1 MVVIMSKKQK
11 DSIEYLQTL
20 SEYFLLISD
29 EQNSPKIIRKLNEK
43 LNGILHEI
51 HEKLK
56 FEEFQKSDCQ
66 EFADK
71 IDEII
76 LLSAKLTQ
84 KGEAK
89 DREHLSTIKEKLWY
103 LLENLEHYCIETYEI
118 TIW

>member
-1 MVVIMSKKQK
+1 MSKNEK
-11 DSIEYLQTL
+11 DLSGYLQIL
-20 SEYFLLISD
+20 SEYFMLISD

-56 FEEFQKSDCQ
+56 LEEFQKSDCQ

-76 LLSAKLTQ
+76 LLSAKL
-84 KGEAK
+84 GLLGVAEE
-89 DREHLSTIKEKLWY
+89 REHISTIKEKLWY
-103 LLENLEHYCIETYEI
+103 LLENLEHYCIEAYEI